1 MSLDSSLLIFLGAG
15 LAGGLLLGLIGVGMA
30 LVAVPLLT
38 FALPRFGVPA
48 EVAPLTAV
56 ATSMGVVAVSSVAS
70 AIAHQRLGNVN
81 WWLAKV
87 IIPFG
92 LVGMLTGSFFAP
104 HLSSTMLRW
113 VFAAFLMYVS
123 VDMWRQGRSEAPR
136 RVEMPMSRYRLAGG
150 FIGLAGSLIGAGGAG
165 LLVPFLTKRGHS
177 MPNAVATST
186 VVGLPVSVLGTIAYA
201 AQPSTVPDVAMLG
214 HVFLPAFVGI
224 SLGSVIS
231 APVGA
236 RLSRRLPAN
245 ALKRAFA
252 LALLGLTV
260 KLIVG

>member
-92 LVGMLTGSFFAP
+92 WSACCP
-104 HLSSTMLRW
+104 
-113 VFAAFLMYVS
+113 
-123 VDMWRQGRSEAPR
+123 EASWLPTFPPR
-136 RVEMPMSRYRLAGG
+136 CCV
-150 FIGLAGSLIGAGGAG
+150 GSL
-165 LLVPFLTKRGHS
+165 
-177 MPNAVATST
+177 
-186 VVGLPVSVLGTIAYA
+186 
-201 AQPSTVPDVAMLG
+201 Q
-214 HVFLPAFVGI
+214 
-224 SLGSVIS
+224 
-231 APVGA
+231 
-236 RLSRRLPAN
+236 LS
-245 ALKRAFA
+245 
-252 LALLGLTV
+252 
-260 KLIVG
+260 